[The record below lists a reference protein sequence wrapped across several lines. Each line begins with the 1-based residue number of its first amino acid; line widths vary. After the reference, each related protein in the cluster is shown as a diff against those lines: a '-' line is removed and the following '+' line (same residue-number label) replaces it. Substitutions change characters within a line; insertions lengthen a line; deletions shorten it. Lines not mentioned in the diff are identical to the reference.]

1 MALLDNYTLRMDNRM
16 EDVVVEEFM
25 LHTMG
30 AERTKWKY
38 RKEPRGLVAG
48 IRKQATH
55 SMPGNG
61 QTDMRDGQGIGRV
74 TDEMKSTVMSRR
86 DSYVATQR
94 CSFCG
99 QGNEEM
105 ERQINKI
112 NQGNHSRGKVDHEWV
127 GEEKEWMKEG
137 ETAQKIA
144 WSHGEKKKG
153 NKIKLG
159 NEGACGK
166 TCRWDQSDLLW
177 GDKGK
182 RWVLLSRPTRTHG
195 KF

>member
-61 QTDMRDGQGIGRV
+61 QTDMRDGQGRV
-74 TDEMKSTVMSRR
+74 TDEMRSTVMSRR
-86 DSYVATQR
+86 DSYMATQR
-94 CSFCG
+94 CSLCG
-99 QGNEEM
+99 QGNEEWRGILIKWIRATIAVGKWTTNESVRRKNGWRK
-105 ERQINKI
+105 ERLPKRLH
-112 NQGNHSRGKVDHEWV
+112 GAMGK
-127 GEEKEWMKEG
+127 K
-137 ETAQKIA
+137 
-144 WSHGEKKKG
+144 
-153 NKIKLG
+153 
-159 NEGACGK
+159 
-166 TCRWDQSDLLW
+166 
-177 GDKGK
+177 
-182 RWVLLSRPTRTHG
+182 
-195 KF
+195 